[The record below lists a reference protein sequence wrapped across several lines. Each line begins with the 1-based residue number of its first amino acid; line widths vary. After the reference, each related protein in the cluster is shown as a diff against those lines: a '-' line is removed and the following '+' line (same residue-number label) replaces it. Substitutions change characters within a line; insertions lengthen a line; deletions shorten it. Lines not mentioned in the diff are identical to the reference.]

1 MSEATEAAVADA
13 CTAGVPEVV
22 VRTASKK
29 PKKVVKA
36 AVKPAKASKGVK
48 ATPVIPSSNS
58 PLHKGSTRMRLFKAL
73 KGFSDGLT
81 ASTIKVKTGMLP
93 NSGHLAVLLG
103 EEVEAKRI
111 KKSVASDANEKV
123 HTIYLLTAKGLKDLE
138 AGEIDGN
145 KYAGN
150 RIGQLWTKPRIKAQ
164 KELASTIRL

>member
-13 CTAGVPEVV
+13 CTAGVPAVI

-29 PKKVVKA
+29 PKRPVKKA
-36 AVKPAKASKGVK
+36 AVKPAKASKAE

-73 KGFSDGLT
+73 KRFSDGLT

-111 KKSVASDANEKV
+111 KKSVASDSNEKV

-138 AGEIDGN
+138 AVEIDGN
-145 KYAGN
+145 KHAGN

-164 KELASTIRL
+164 KELVSA